1 MTKLLDPV
9 CGMTVDGET
18 ALLAAGYTDVAFCA
32 PGCRTSFLKDPEAFP
47 GRLETTGSSQSTCGC
62 SDHGQ
67 ASTEHPSSGSD
78 CCGGQADHGQA
89 EETKVATKVSAA
101 VGGDASCCGGHGG

>member
-18 ALLAAGYTDVAFCA
+18 ALRAAGYTDVAFCA

-47 GRLETTGSSQSTCGC
+47 DRLETAGSSQSTCGC
-62 SDHGQ
+62 GDHHDHGQ
-67 ASTEHPSSGSD
+67 ASTEHTSSGSD
-78 CCGGQADHGQA
+78 CCEGQA
-89 EETKVATKVSAA
+89 EHGHSVETKAPTIA
-101 VGGDASCCGGHGG
+101 VDVASCCGGHGG